1 MNENM
6 KEKKMSLLTVVEFSK
21 LLNVHPNT
29 VRNAIRY
36 GRIQAIRIGTGK
48 RSSYRISETELER
61 MYMFD
66 ASQLIENIIS
76 ERTK

>member
-1 MNENM
+1 M